1 MLPPPTT
8 AYRWRDDYDARTIE
22 SLDVPN
28 FSFRTLHT
36 PFDTIEYTIFSRPI
50 LRGIFLVFFQKSLIL
65 NGSNPSSRTSKSHRP
80 SSQDILRTGGFTDHH
95 VKYSKLFVV
104 PLPWMAKWVLRRKR
118 RLKPV
123 RICID
128 RGPDRAYELPTQ
140 ARSIPHCACMR
151 TLFPI
156 RTSVKSVK
164 VEVARSVLLLDRTHL
179 SVSLRHIAIH
189 VSSSRAARL
198 QARWGPLATYGLL
211 INSLVV
217 VSMRT
222 VLTML

>member
-1 MLPPPTT
+1 VSSNKEAT
-8 AYRWRDDYDARTIE
+8 AKT
-22 SLDVPN
+22 
-28 FSFRTLHT
+28 F
-36 PFDTIEYTIFSRPI
+36 
-50 LRGIFLVFFQKSLIL
+50 
-65 NGSNPSSRTSKSHRP
+65 
-80 SSQDILRTGGFTDHH
+80 
-95 VKYSKLFVV
+95 
-104 PLPWMAKWVLRRKR
+104 
-118 RLKPV
+118 

-156 RTSVKSVK
+156 RTSVKSIK
-164 VEVARSVLLLDRTHL
+164 AEVARSVLLLDRTHL